1 MFDRGQEE
9 RRRRR
14 REKLDL
20 ALNSI
25 EGERSQ
31 SAMAAEGLLE
41 RLVKS
46 VANICIRSRTWRDRK
61 WVWALERG
69 C

>member
-14 REKLDL
+14 GEKLDL

-46 VANICIRSRTWRDRK
+46 VANICIRSRTWMDRK